1 MSSSDST
8 DPMEAYKKA
17 MTKGSEAQ
25 KDFIRQF
32 SNIQQDAMQNYF
44 AVLQSLTF
52 HNAMFKTTVQ
62 SGGRISIPEAE
73 RQALNIEDGDL
84 VQVIVVPIERRRK
97 GSLQMEPG
105 LWLSACKE
113 LQDDFIK
120 HHRLFDVWCV
130 TAVSYHYK
138 LPFWNFIIF
147 SGVL

>member
-1 MSSSDST
+1 MHMSSSDST
-8 DPMEAYKKA
+8 DPMEAFKKA
-17 MTKGSEAQ
+17 ITKGSDAQ

-44 AVLQSLTF
+44 SVLQSLTF

-97 GSLQMEPG
+97 GSVQ
-105 LWLSACKE
+105 KE
-113 LQDDFIK
+113 
-120 HHRLFDVWCV
+120 
-130 TAVSYHYK
+130 T
-138 LPFWNFIIF
+138 
-147 SGVL
+147 

>member
-1 MSSSDST
+1 MRMSSSDST
-8 DPMEAYKKA
+8 DPVEAFKKA
-17 MTKGSEAQ
+17 ISKGSEAQ

-52 HNAMFKTTVQ
+52 NNAMFKTTVQ

-97 GSLQMEPG
+97 GSMQ
-105 LWLSACKE
+105 KE
-113 LQDDFIK
+113 
-120 HHRLFDVWCV
+120 
-130 TAVSYHYK
+130 T
-138 LPFWNFIIF
+138 
-147 SGVL
+147 